1 VFGPS
6 KIVFF
11 GVREGLSAVTSERP
25 DVDVPPRVADVIVEL
40 AEAEAAEADARAE
53 AAVAKARAVR
63 LRGRS
68 GEAAGDSGATEAA
81 GDSGATEG
89 AGDSGAGEDAGE
101 STGEIR
107 PPRGLSRWRAVALA
121 AAAVV
126 IGALLALTGLML
138 VKHNE
143 AAANRAQDREFLE
156 AASEGIVA
164 LLSID
169 HGRAEADVQRI
180 LDLSIGAFRDDFASR
195 AGDFITTAQKGKAVT
210 KGAVTAAALESA
222 GDDNAVVLVAA
233 TSQVTNVSG
242 ARDDPRPWRMSVTVS
257 RDEDQ
262 WKMSN
267 VEFVP

>member
-1 VFGPS
+1 M
-6 KIVFF
+6 
-11 GVREGLSAVTSERP
+11 TSERP
-25 DVDVPPRVADVIVEL
+25 DVDVPARVADVIVEL

-68 GEAAGDSGATEAA
+68 GEDA

-89 AGDSGAGEDAGE
+89 AGE
-101 STGEIR
+101 SAGEIR

-126 IGALLALTGLML
+126 IGALLALTGLMV

-195 AGDFITTAQKGKAVT
+195 AGDFIATAQKGKAVT

>member
-1 VFGPS
+1 M
-6 KIVFF
+6 
-11 GVREGLSAVTSERP
+11 TSERP

-68 GEAAGDSGATEAA
+68 GEDAGD
-81 GDSGATEG
+81 
-89 AGDSGAGEDAGE
+89 

-107 PPRGLSRWRAVALA
+107 PPRGLSRWRAAALA

>member
-1 VFGPS
+1 MFEPS

-25 DVDVPPRVADVIVEL
+25 DVDVPARVADVIVEL

-68 GEAAGDSGATEAA
+68 GE
-81 GDSGATEG
+81 
-89 AGDSGAGEDAGE
+89 DAGE
-101 STGEIR
+101 SAGEIR

-126 IGALLALTGLML
+126 IGALLALTGLMV

-195 AGDFITTAQKGKAVT
+195 AGDFIATAQKGKAVT

>member
-1 VFGPS
+1 M
-6 KIVFF
+6 
-11 GVREGLSAVTSERP
+11 TSERP
-25 DVDVPPRVADVIVEL
+25 DVDVPARVADVIVEL

-68 GEAAGDSGATEAA
+68 GEDAGESGAGE
-81 GDSGATEG
+81 SGATEG

-101 STGEIR
+101 SAGEIR

-195 AGDFITTAQKGKAVT
+195 AGDFIATAQKGKAVT

>member
-1 VFGPS
+1 MFGPS

-25 DVDVPPRVADVIVEL
+25 DVDVPARVADVIVEL

-68 GEAAGDSGATEAA
+68 GEDA

-101 STGEIR
+101 SAGEIR

-126 IGALLALTGLML
+126 IGALLALTGLMV

-195 AGDFITTAQKGKAVT
+195 AGDFIATAQKGKAVT

>member
-1 VFGPS
+1 M
-6 KIVFF
+6 FF

-25 DVDVPPRVADVIVEL
+25 DVDVPAQTRVADVMVEL

-53 AAVAKARAVR
+53 AARAKATAAR
-63 LRGRS
+63 LRDLS
-68 GEAAGDSGATEAA
+68 APAGV
-81 GDSGATEG
+81 
-89 AGDSGAGEDAGE
+89 
-101 STGEIR
+101 GEIR
-107 PPRGLSRWRAVALA
+107 PPRRLSRWRAAALA
-121 AAAVV
+121 AAALL

-143 AAANRAQDREFLE
+143 AAAARAQDRIFIE

-169 HGRAEADVQRI
+169 HDRAEADVQRI

-195 AGDFITTAQKGKAVT
+195 AGDFIATAQKGKSVT
-210 KGAVTAAALESA
+210 KGAVTAAALEST

-233 TSQVTNVSG
+233 TSQVTNASG

>member
-1 VFGPS
+1 M
-6 KIVFF
+6 FF

-25 DVDVPPRVADVIVEL
+25 DVDVPAQTRVADVMVEL

-53 AAVAKARAVR
+53 AALAKAKAAR
-63 LRGRS
+63 LRDIS
-68 GEAAGDSGATEAA
+68 APASA
-81 GDSGATEG
+81 
-89 AGDSGAGEDAGE
+89 
-101 STGEIR
+101 GEIR
-107 PPRGLSRWRAVALA
+107 PSRRLSRSRAGALA
-121 AAAVV
+121 AAALL

-143 AAANRAQDREFLE
+143 AAATRAQDRKLIE

-169 HGRAEADVQRI
+169 HDRAEADVQRI

-195 AGDFITTAQKGKAVT
+195 AGDFIATAQKGKSVT
-210 KGAVTAAALESA
+210 KGAVTAAALEST

-233 TSQVTNVSG
+233 TSQVTNASG

>member
-1 VFGPS
+1 M
-6 KIVFF
+6 FF

-25 DVDVPPRVADVIVEL
+25 DVDVPAQTRVADVLVEL

-53 AAVAKARAVR
+53 AARAKAEAAR
-63 LRGRS
+63 LRDLS
-68 GEAAGDSGATEAA
+68 APASAPASA
-81 GDSGATEG
+81 
-89 AGDSGAGEDAGE
+89 
-101 STGEIR
+101 GEIR
-107 PPRGLSRWRAVALA
+107 PPGRLSRWRAAALA
-121 AAAVV
+121 AAALL

-138 VKHNE
+138 VRHNE
-143 AAANRAQDREFLE
+143 AAATRAQDRRLIE

-169 HGRAEADVQRI
+169 HDRAEADVQRI

-195 AGDFITTAQKGKAVT
+195 AGDFIATAQKGKSVT
-210 KGAVTAAALESA
+210 KGAVTAVALEST

-233 TSQVTNVSG
+233 TSQVTNASG

>member
-1 VFGPS
+1 M
-6 KIVFF
+6 FF

-25 DVDVPPRVADVIVEL
+25 DVDVPAQTRVADVMVEL

-53 AAVAKARAVR
+53 AALAKAKAAR
-63 LRGRS
+63 LRDIS
-68 GEAAGDSGATEAA
+68 APASA
-81 GDSGATEG
+81 
-89 AGDSGAGEDAGE
+89 
-101 STGEIR
+101 GEIR
-107 PPRGLSRWRAVALA
+107 PSRRLSRWRAAALA
-121 AAAVV
+121 AAALL

-143 AAANRAQDREFLE
+143 AAAARAQDRIFIE

-169 HGRAEADVQRI
+169 HDRAEADVQRI

-195 AGDFITTAQKGKAVT
+195 AGDFIATAQKGKSVT
-210 KGAVTAAALESA
+210 KGAVTAAALEST
-222 GDDNAVVLVAA
+222 GNDNAVVLVAA
-233 TSQVTNVSG
+233 TSQVTNASG

>member
-1 VFGPS
+1 M
-6 KIVFF
+6 
-11 GVREGLSAVTSERP
+11 TSERP
-25 DVDVPPRVADVIVEL
+25 DVDVPARVADVVVEL

-68 GEAAGDSGATEAA
+68 GEDA

-101 STGEIR
+101 SAGEIR

-195 AGDFITTAQKGKAVT
+195 AGDFIATAQKGKAVT

>member
-1 VFGPS
+1 M
-6 KIVFF
+6 
-11 GVREGLSAVTSERP
+11 TSERL
-25 DVDVPPRVADVIVEL
+25 DVDVVVQTPAVDIVAAL

-53 AAVAKARAVR
+53 AVQAKARAAR
-63 LRGRS
+63 LRDT
-68 GEAAGDSGATEAA
+68 AP
-81 GDSGATEG
+81 EG
-89 AGDSGAGEDAGE
+89 AGALDLPTARLG
-101 STGEIR
+101 
-107 PPRGLSRWRAVALA
+107 WRRAAALA
-121 AAAVV
+121 VGAVL
-126 IGALLALTGLML
+126 IGALLTVTVLMA

-143 AAANRAQDREFLE
+143 AGAVRAQDRKLVE
-156 AASEGIVA
+156 AASNGIVA

-195 AGDFITTAQKGKAVT
+195 AGDFIKAAEKEKAVT
-210 KGAVTAAALESA
+210 RGTVTAAALETAS
-222 GDDNAVVLVAA
+222 GDNAVVLVAA
-233 TSQVTNVSG
+233 KSEVTNASG

>member
-1 VFGPS
+1 M
-6 KIVFF
+6 
-11 GVREGLSAVTSERP
+11 TSERP

-68 GEAAGDSGATEAA
+68 GEGA

-89 AGDSGAGEDAGE
+89 AGDSGATEGAGD

-107 PPRGLSRWRAVALA
+107 PPRGLSRWRAAALA

>member
-1 VFGPS
+1 M
-6 KIVFF
+6 
-11 GVREGLSAVTSERP
+11 TSERP
-25 DVDVPPRVADVIVEL
+25 DVDVPARVADVIVEL

-68 GEAAGDSGATEAA
+68 GE
-81 GDSGATEG
+81 
-89 AGDSGAGEDAGE
+89 GAGESA
-101 STGEIR
+101 GEIR

-126 IGALLALTGLML
+126 IGALLALTGLMV

-195 AGDFITTAQKGKAVT
+195 AGDFIATAQKGKAVT

>member
-1 VFGPS
+1 M
-6 KIVFF
+6 
-11 GVREGLSAVTSERP
+11 TSERP
-25 DVDVPPRVADVIVEL
+25 DVDVPARVADVIVEL

-68 GEAAGDSGATEAA
+68 GE
-81 GDSGATEG
+81 
-89 AGDSGAGEDAGE
+89 DAGE
-101 STGEIR
+101 SAREIR

-195 AGDFITTAQKGKAVT
+195 AGDFIATAQKGKAVT

>member
-1 VFGPS
+1 M
-6 KIVFF
+6 FF
-11 GVREGLSAVTSERP
+11 GVREGLSAVTSKRP
-25 DVDVPPRVADVIVEL
+25 DVDVPAQTRVADVLVEL

-53 AAVAKARAVR
+53 AALAKAEAVR
-63 LRGRS
+63 LRDLS
-68 GEAAGDSGATEAA
+68 APASA
-81 GDSGATEG
+81 
-89 AGDSGAGEDAGE
+89 
-101 STGEIR
+101 GEIR
-107 PPRGLSRWRAVALA
+107 PPRRLPRWRAAALA
-121 AAAVV
+121 AAALL

-143 AAANRAQDREFLE
+143 AAAARAQDRKLIE

-169 HGRAEADVQRI
+169 HDRAEADVQRI

-195 AGDFITTAQKGKAVT
+195 AGDFIATAQKGKSVT
-210 KGAVTAAALESA
+210 KGAVTAAALEST

-233 TSQVTNVSG
+233 TSQVTNASG

>member
-1 VFGPS
+1 M
-6 KIVFF
+6 
-11 GVREGLSAVTSERP
+11 TSERP
-25 DVDVPPRVADVIVEL
+25 DVDVPARVADVVVEL

-68 GEAAGDSGATEAA
+68 GEGTGESGAGESGAGESGATEGA

-89 AGDSGAGEDAGE
+89 AGDSA
-101 STGEIR
+101 GEIR

-126 IGALLALTGLML
+126 IGALLALTGLMV

-195 AGDFITTAQKGKAVT
+195 AGDFIATAQKGKAVT
-210 KGAVTAAALESA
+210 KVAVTAAALESA

>member
-1 VFGPS
+1 M
-6 KIVFF
+6 
-11 GVREGLSAVTSERP
+11 TSERP
-25 DVDVPPRVADVIVEL
+25 DVDVPARVADVVVEL

-68 GEAAGDSGATEAA
+68 GEGT

-101 STGEIR
+101 SGREIR

-126 IGALLALTGLML
+126 IGALLALTGLMV

-195 AGDFITTAQKGKAVT
+195 AGDFIATAQKGKAVT

>member
-1 VFGPS
+1 M
-6 KIVFF
+6 
-11 GVREGLSAVTSERP
+11 TSERP

-68 GEAAGDSGATEAA
+68 GEGA

-101 STGEIR
+101 SAGEIR

-195 AGDFITTAQKGKAVT
+195 AGDFIATAQKGKAVT

>member
-1 VFGPS
+1 
-6 KIVFF
+6 
-11 GVREGLSAVTSERP
+11 VTSERP

-63 LRGRS
+63 LRVRS
-68 GEAAGDSGATEAA
+68 GEGAGESGAGE
-81 GDSGATEG
+81 SG

-101 STGEIR
+101 SAGEIR

>member
-1 VFGPS
+1 M
-6 KIVFF
+6 
-11 GVREGLSAVTSERP
+11 TSERP
-25 DVDVPPRVADVIVEL
+25 DVDVPARVADVIVEL

-68 GEAAGDSGATEAA
+68 GEDAGE
-81 GDSGATEG
+81 SGATEG

-101 STGEIR
+101 SGREIR

-126 IGALLALTGLML
+126 IGALLALTGLMV

-195 AGDFITTAQKGKAVT
+195 AGDFIATAQKGKAVT

>member
-1 VFGPS
+1 MFGPS

-25 DVDVPPRVADVIVEL
+25 DVDVPARVADVIVEL

-68 GEAAGDSGATEAA
+68 GEDAGESGAGE
-81 GDSGATEG
+81 SGATEG

-101 STGEIR
+101 SAREIR

-195 AGDFITTAQKGKAVT
+195 AGDFIATAQKGKAVT

>member
-1 VFGPS
+1 M
-6 KIVFF
+6 FF

-25 DVDVPPRVADVIVEL
+25 DLDVPAQTRVADVMVEL

-53 AAVAKARAVR
+53 AARAKAKAAR
-63 LRGRS
+63 LRDLS
-68 GEAAGDSGATEAA
+68 APVS
-81 GDSGATEG
+81 
-89 AGDSGAGEDAGE
+89 AGEV
-101 STGEIR
+101 R
-107 PPRGLSRWRAVALA
+107 PPRRLSRWRAAALA
-121 AAAVV
+121 AAALL

-143 AAANRAQDREFLE
+143 AAAARTQDRKLIE

-169 HGRAEADVQRI
+169 HDRAEADVQRI

-195 AGDFITTAQKGKAVT
+195 AGDFIATAQKGKSVT
-210 KGAVTAAALESA
+210 KGAVTAAALEST

-233 TSQVTNVSG
+233 TSQVTNASG

>member
-1 VFGPS
+1 M
-6 KIVFF
+6 
-11 GVREGLSAVTSERP
+11 TSERP
-25 DVDVPPRVADVIVEL
+25 DVDVPARVADVIVEL

-68 GEAAGDSGATEAA
+68 GEDA

-89 AGDSGAGEDAGE
+89 AGE

-126 IGALLALTGLML
+126 IGALLALTGLMV

>member
-1 VFGPS
+1 M
-6 KIVFF
+6 
-11 GVREGLSAVTSERP
+11 TSERP

-68 GEAAGDSGATEAA
+68 GE
-81 GDSGATEG
+81 
-89 AGDSGAGEDAGE
+89 DAGE
-101 STGEIR
+101 SAREIR

-126 IGALLALTGLML
+126 VGALLALTGLML

-195 AGDFITTAQKGKAVT
+195 AGDFIATAQKGKAVT

>member
-1 VFGPS
+1 M
-6 KIVFF
+6 
-11 GVREGLSAVTSERP
+11 TSERP
-25 DVDVPPRVADVIVEL
+25 DVDVPARVADVIVEL

-68 GEAAGDSGATEAA
+68 GEGA

-89 AGDSGAGEDAGE
+89 AGE

-195 AGDFITTAQKGKAVT
+195 AGDFIATAQKGKAVT

>member
-1 VFGPS
+1 M
-6 KIVFF
+6 
-11 GVREGLSAVTSERP
+11 TSERL
-25 DVDVPPRVADVIVEL
+25 DVDVVVQTPAVDIVAAL

-53 AAVAKARAVR
+53 AVQAKARAAR
-63 LRGRS
+63 LR
-68 GEAAGDSGATEAA
+68 DT
-81 GDSGATEG
+81 TPEG
-89 AGDSGAGEDAGE
+89 ADAL
-101 STGEIR
+101 
-107 PPRGLSRWRAVALA
+107 GLPTARLGWRRAAALA
-121 AAAVV
+121 VGAVL
-126 IGALLALTGLML
+126 IGALLTVTVLMA

-143 AAANRAQDREFLE
+143 AGAVRAQDRKLVE
-156 AASEGIVA
+156 AASNGIVA

-195 AGDFITTAQKGKAVT
+195 AGDFIKAAEKEKAVT
-210 KGAVTAAALESA
+210 RGTVTAAALETAS
-222 GDDNAVVLVAA
+222 GDNAVVLVAA
-233 TSQVTNVSG
+233 KSEVTNASG

>member
-1 VFGPS
+1 M
-6 KIVFF
+6 
-11 GVREGLSAVTSERP
+11 TSERP

-68 GEAAGDSGATEAA
+68 GE
-81 GDSGATEG
+81 
-89 AGDSGAGEDAGE
+89 DAGE
-101 STGEIR
+101 SAGEIR

-195 AGDFITTAQKGKAVT
+195 AGDFIATAQKGKAVT

>member
-1 VFGPS
+1 M
-6 KIVFF
+6 
-11 GVREGLSAVTSERP
+11 TSERP
-25 DVDVPPRVADVIVEL
+25 DVDVPARVADVIVEL

-68 GEAAGDSGATEAA
+68 GE
-81 GDSGATEG
+81 
-89 AGDSGAGEDAGE
+89 GAGESA
-101 STGEIR
+101 GEIR
-107 PPRGLSRWRAVALA
+107 PPRGLSRWRAAALA
-121 AAAVV
+121 AAAVA

-143 AAANRAQDREFLE
+143 AAATRAQDREFLE

-195 AGDFITTAQKGKAVT
+195 AGDFIATAQKGKAVT

-257 RDEDQ
+257 RVEDQ

>member
-1 VFGPS
+1 MFGPS

-68 GEAAGDSGATEAA
+68 GE
-81 GDSGATEG
+81 
-89 AGDSGAGEDAGE
+89 DAGE
-101 STGEIR
+101 SAREIR

-195 AGDFITTAQKGKAVT
+195 AGDFIATAQKGKAVT